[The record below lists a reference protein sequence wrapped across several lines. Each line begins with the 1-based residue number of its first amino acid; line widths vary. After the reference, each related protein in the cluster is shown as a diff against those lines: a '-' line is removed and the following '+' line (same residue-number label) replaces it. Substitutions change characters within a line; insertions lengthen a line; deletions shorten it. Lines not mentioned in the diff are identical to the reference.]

1 MAALI
6 PTATRL
12 IIGVAA
18 KQAIKQGTKQAAKQG
33 AKQAAKQGTKQA
45 AKQGTKQAAKKQTAR
60 SARGA
65 GPSGKPKIHNQ
76 HFPSKKA
83 AKDAARRDGAGK
95 PVHDIPKAGSGQRRH
110 YHAVDKNGQR
120 KSTGKHYTYGPK
132 K

>member
-33 AKQAAKQGTKQA
+33 AKQA